1 MLNQDYLT
9 SKVHRFPLHQ
19 HLRYRIKSNIEEKP
33 NIVKQYLSI
42 LSASILGGFIA
53 LVAYTYFVPA
63 TTIIEQV
70 NPVGTAVSLN
80 KSTRTPAAFDFKLAS
95 KKSTPAVVQIYAAE
109 SVEQARAR
117 QMERRRNGSFF
128 DFFGDDFFGYGSS
141 RPKNG
146 SGSGVIM
153 SEDGYIITNN
163 HVVGF
168 ADNIKVT
175 LENGKEYKAEKV
187 GVDPIT
193 DLAVVKIEARNLP
206 TIEYGD
212 SDKIEIG
219 EWVLA
224 VGNPF
229 SYLTSTVTAGI
240 VSAKGRDLDLIEGG
254 QSIVEFIQ
262 TDAAVNPG
270 NSGGALVNTDGEL
283 IGINTAIATPT
294 GVYAGYSFAIPSN
307 LVKGI
312 VANIIENGDIRGGRL
327 GVEGYDV
334 DNSLVEEFNLKAR
347 NGFMVVNI
355 IENGNAYKAGVRKG
369 DVIIGLNDKE
379 IYDFTDLQEAMAV
392 TIIGEKVDILVNRNG
407 AVKTLSVKIQKNI

>member
-1 MLNQDYLT
+1 M
-9 SKVHRFPLHQ
+9 
-19 HLRYRIKSNIEEKP
+19 
-33 NIVKQYLSI
+33 KQYLSI
-42 LSASILGGFIA
+42 LSASILGGLIA

-70 NPVGTAVSLN
+70 SPVGTAVSLDKQSN
-80 KSTRTPAAFDFKLAS
+80 LPAGFDFKLAS
-95 KKSTPAVVQIYAAE
+95 RKSTPAVVQIYAAE
-109 SVEQARAR
+109 SAEQARAR
-117 QMERRRNGSFF
+117 NMERRRSGSFF

-153 SEDGYIITNN
+153 SKDGYIITNN

-193 DLAVVKIEARNLP
+193 DLAVVKIEANNLP
-206 TIEYGD
+206 TIQYGD
-212 SDKIEIG
+212 SDKIQIG

-334 DNSLVEEFNLKAR
+334 DQSLVEEFKLKAR
-347 NGFMVVNI
+347 NGFMVVNLV
-355 IENGNAYKAGVRKG
+355 ENGNAFNAGVQKG
-369 DVIIGLNDKE
+369 DVIIGLNNKE
-379 IYDFTDLQEAMAV
+379 VYDFADLQEAMAV
-392 TIIGEKVDILVNRNG
+392 TTIGEKVDILVNRNG
-407 AVKTLSVKIQKNI
+407 KVKTLSVKIQKNI

>member
-1 MLNQDYLT
+1 MKQFLSLISASIFGAIIALFAFNALVPRTTVIEQAA
-9 SKVHRFPLHQ
+9 SNAREV
-19 HLRYRIKSNIEEKP
+19 SNIE
-33 NIVKQYLSI
+33 
-42 LSASILGGFIA
+42 
-53 LVAYTYFVPA
+53 
-63 TTIIEQV
+63 
-70 NPVGTAVSLN
+70 
-80 KSTRTPAAFDFKLAS
+80 TRTPLAFDFKKAS
-95 KKSTPAVVQIYAAE
+95 KRSTPAVVQIYAAE
-109 SVEQARAR
+109 SVEQARQRDLQKR
-117 QMERRRNGSFF
+117 QSRRQDPFA
-128 DFFGDDFFGYGSS
+128 DFFGDNFFGYGNS
-141 RPKNG
+141 RPQNG

-153 SEDGYIITNN
+153 SSDGYIITNN

-175 LENGKEYKAEKV
+175 LESGKEYKAVKI

-193 DLAVVKIEARNLP
+193 DLAVIKIEASNLP
-206 TIEYGD
+206 TIPYGD

-270 NSGGALVNTDGEL
+270 NSGGALVNIEGEL
-283 IGINTAIATPT
+283 VGINTAIATPT

-307 LVKGI
+307 LVQTI
-312 VANIIENGDIRGGRL
+312 VKTIIENGDIRGNTL
-327 GVEGYDV
+327 GLEGYDV
-334 DNSLVEEFNLKAR
+334 DRELVEEYDLKTK

-355 IENGNAYKAGVRKG
+355 VEQGNGDAAGLKRG
-369 DVIIGLNDKE
+369 DVIIGLNDRE
-379 IYDFTDLQEAMAV
+379 IYDFADLKSAMAI
-392 TIIGEKVDILVNRNG
+392 TSTGQEVDIIVNRNG
-407 AVKTLSVKIQKNI
+407 KTKTLSVKLKKNI